1 MPLLI
6 VRNDITKMRVD
17 AIVNAARPSLLG
29 GGGVDG
35 AIHAAAGP
43 ELLAAC
49 KALGGCPVGETRL
62 TPGFRLPCRWVIH
75 TVGPVWQGG
84 TAGER
89 EKLLSCYRNALE
101 LAESLGCESIA
112 FPLIS
117 SGAFGYPKE
126 QAVEVAREAIE
137 GFLWSHELQVYLVIY
152 GEESLAASR
161 KSFDEIREYIDS
173 AYVRLHSYRR
183 RRDELEAQREAL
195 RETQRE
201 AIDYSLAI
209 FERES
214 NVSPMPPP
222 SAPAPAPKPA
232 ESAESPLPDLFR
244 RRQRER
250 EASAPPPP
258 CAADRPVF
266 ARVEANAD
274 LPPFDSRFGRLDES
288 FQQMLLRKIDE
299 RGMTDAACYKRANI
313 DRKLFSKIR
322 KDVYYKP
329 SKPTA
334 LAFAVALELE
344 LRETEELLEKAGF
357 ALSRSSRFDLIV
369 RYFIE
374 RHIYDVFTINEAL
387 FEFDQVLLGN
397 AS

>member
-1 MPLLI
+1 MPFLI
-6 VRNDITKMRVD
+6 VRNDITKMHVD
-17 AIVNAARPSLLG
+17 AIVNAAKPSLLG

-43 ELLAAC
+43 ELLEAC
-49 KALGGCPVGETRL
+49 KSLGGCPTGQVRL

-89 EKLLSCYRNALE
+89 EKLLSCYRYSLE
-101 LAESLGCESIA
+101 LAESLGCESVA

-117 SGAFGYPKE
+117 SGAYGYPKD
-126 QAVEVAREAIE
+126 QAAELAREAIE
-137 GFLWSHELQVYLVIY
+137 SFLWSHEMQVYLVIY

-161 KSFDEIREYIDS
+161 KVFDEIREYIDS
-173 AYVRLHSYRR
+173 AYVQQHPYRR
-183 RRDELEAQREAL
+183 NRREELEDRRESV
-195 RETQRE
+195 E
-201 AIDYSLAI
+201 YSLA
-209 FERES
+209 FPEKE
-214 NVSPMPPP
+214 NNACPMPLPG
-222 SAPAPAPKPA
+222 APAPAQQQAGQAEPPEPLFLPKA
-232 ESAESPLPDLFR
+232 
-244 RRQRER
+244 REKAA
-250 EASAPPPP
+250 ASAPPPP
-258 CAADRPVF
+258 FAGIQPFAAAKQAAAPS
-266 ARVEANAD
+266 
-274 LPPFDSRFGRLDES
+274 PFDSRFGRLDES

-322 KDVYYKP
+322 KDAYYKP

-344 LRETEELLEKAGF
+344 LDETEELLEKAGF

-387 FEFDQVLLGN
+387 FEFDQALLGN